1 MAGIANRQFEELA
14 QNGLKYLTWASDV
27 EIFLG
32 SKELKKVI
40 GIGSQ
45 AAIDAVTPAQNAE
58 ALHFLRHHLCST
70 LKNEYMAERS
80 ALDLWNALKQRFE

>member
-1 MAGIANRQFEELA
+1 MDRIVNRQFEELA
-14 QNGLKYLTWASDV
+14 QNGLNYLMWASDV

-32 SKELKKVI
+32 SKELTKAI
-40 GIGSQ
+40 GIGAQ
-45 AAIDAVTPAQNAE
+45 AAIDVVTLAQNAE

-80 ALDLWNALKQRFE
+80 ALDL